1 MPPRKRKP
9 KSSKPATRRSPQ
21 RPRAPKTAKSSRR
34 QSARKPKSRARK
46 PISRRAL
53 KTTRTRTTGKTS
65 LRKSGPKPRKVAAVR
80 PLLAQPEEI
89 LFRVEGKMSTFGG
102 PHDLGMAANEDLA
115 LFTKA
120 DLQNPKYAYLFL
132 PAPPPGTS
140 GLGRRL
146 NPDQYYFA
154 CRWNYAETPREFL
167 RRALA
172 RVENPVNG
180 RAVDARPVDW
190 GPHLST
196 GRVADL
202 SPGLAAAL
210 GLDTDDIVRITI
222 SARRAIPVTPSLRI
236 SRAGHGSS
244 NPHTKPVIKQFIK
257 SPHCSCRNG
266 ASIDKIVLHCT
277 EGSLASALAEF
288 QKTDGRQVSAHYVI
302 DRNGDIYQMVSDSD
316 RSNHCMGANQNSIGI
331 EHVGGE
337 TDSLTAPQ
345 AAASAALIRWLLEQY
360 HIPRTNI
367 FGHDFAPGYCRPG
380 GTSCPDK
387 LFGPVHSQATIAA
400 WVQANV

>member
-9 KSSKPATRRSPQ
+9 RSGKPASRRSP
-21 RPRAPKTAKSSRR
+21 RKPPKTAKPSSR
-34 QSARKPKSRARK
+34 KPQKKVKKR
-46 PISRRAL
+46 
-53 KTTRTRTTGKTS
+53 
-65 LRKSGPKPRKVAAVR
+65 VAATPPSV
-80 PLLAQPEEI
+80 AQPEEI

-102 PHDLGMAANEDLA
+102 PHDLGMSPDEGLA
-115 LFTKA
+115 LFGNA
-120 DLQNPKYAYLFL
+120 DLKDPKYSYLFL

-140 GLGRRL
+140 SLGRRL

-154 CRWNYAETPREFL
+154 CRWNYADTPKEFL

-172 RVENPVNG
+172 RVEDLKTG
-180 RAVDARPVDW
+180 RAVDARAVDW
-190 GPHLST
+190 GPHPST

-210 GLDTDDIVRITI
+210 GLNTDDVVRITI
-222 SARRAIPVTPSLRI
+222 SARRAIPVKPTLTTKRV
-236 SRAGHGSS
+236 GHGSS
-244 NPHTKPVIKQFIK
+244 NPHAKPVIKQFIQ
-257 SPHCSCRNG
+257 SPNHSGRNG
-266 ASIDKIVLHCT
+266 ARIDKIVLHCT
-277 EGSLASALAEF
+277 ESPLASTLAEF
-288 QKTDGRQVSAHYVI
+288 QKPDGRQVSAHYVI

-316 RSNHCMGANQNSIGI
+316 RSNHCMGANEGSIGI
-331 EHVGGE
+331 EHVGTE

-367 FGHDFAPGYCRPG
+367 FGHDFTPGYCRPG
-380 GTSCPDK
+380 GTSCPDR

-400 WVQANV
+400 WVEANV